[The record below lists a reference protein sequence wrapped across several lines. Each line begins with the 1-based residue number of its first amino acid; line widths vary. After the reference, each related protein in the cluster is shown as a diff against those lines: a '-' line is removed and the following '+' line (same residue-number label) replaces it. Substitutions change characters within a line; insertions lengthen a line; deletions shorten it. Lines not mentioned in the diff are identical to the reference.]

1 MTTTADYLPYLAQ
14 GIGASVA
21 LGGSSF
27 AAAAAIG
34 LLLALIRDHSSP
46 FVKLLISVYISV
58 FRALPE
64 LLTILLTYYGA
75 LAFARSIGV
84 PDPSPFAAALIAL
97 GVQIGSYASQ
107 IFSDAYRAVP
117 RGLLEAAQAVGMPGY
132 LINVRIAIPLML
144 RLAAPSLGS
153 LLLVVI
159 KLTAIA
165 SAIGVTELTRRA
177 QIVAG
182 ATHDPLPAFGF
193 AAAIY
198 LAIAAVLTI
207 FQRRLES
214 AKKL

>member
-1 MTTTADYLPYLAQ
+1 M
-14 GIGASVA
+14 
-21 LGGSSF
+21 
-27 AAAAAIG
+27 
-34 LLLALIRDHSSP
+34 
-46 FVKLLISVYISV
+46 

-64 LLTILLTYYGA
+64 LLTILLTYYGF
-75 LAFARSIGV
+75 LAFARSIGIA
-84 PDPSPFAAALIAL
+84 DPSPFASALIAL
-97 GVQIGSYASQ
+97 GVQIGSYACQ

-182 ATHDPLPAFGF
+182 ATHDPLSAFGF

>member
-1 MTTTADYLPYLAQ
+1 MNTTSDYLPYLLQ
-14 GIGASVA
+14 GIVSSVA

-27 AAAAAIG
+27 VAAAVIG

-46 FVKLLISVYISV
+46 LVKFLISIYISV

-64 LLTILLTYYGA
+64 LLTIFLAYYGSIG
-75 LAFARSIGV
+75 FARSVGI
-84 PDPSPFAAALIAL
+84 PDPSPFAAALTAL
-97 GVQIGSYASQ
+97 GIQIGSYACQ

-117 RGLLEAAQAVGMPGY
+117 RGLLEAAQAVGMPGH

-182 ATHDPLPAFGF
+182 ATHDPLPAFAY
-193 AAAIY
+193 AAAVY
-198 LAIAAVLTI
+198 LVVAAILTI

-214 AKKL
+214 AKQL

>member
-1 MTTTADYLPYLAQ
+1 MNTTADYLPYLAQ
-14 GIGASVA
+14 GIIASVA

-27 AAAAAIG
+27 VAAAALG
-34 LLLALIRDHSSP
+34 LLLALIRDQSSTL
-46 FVKLLISVYISV
+46 VKMLISIYISV

-64 LLTILLTYYGA
+64 LLTILLTYYGSIA
-75 LAFARSIGV
+75 ITRSMGI
-84 PDPSPFAAALIAL
+84 PDLSPFAAALLAF
-97 GVQIGSYASQ
+97 GVQIGSYACQ

-117 RGLLEAAQAVGMPGY
+117 RGLLEAAHAVGMPGH
-132 LINVRIAIPLML
+132 LINIRIAIPLML

-177 QIVAG
+177 QIVSG
-182 ATHDPLPAFGF
+182 ATHDPLAAFGY

-198 LAIAAVLTI
+198 LAVAAVLTI
-207 FQRRLES
+207 LQRRLET
-214 AKKL
+214 AKQL

>member
-1 MTTTADYLPYLAQ
+1 MNTTADYLPYLTQ
-14 GIGASVA
+14 GIIASVA

-27 AAAAAIG
+27 VAAAAIG
-34 LLLALIRDHSSP
+34 LLLALIRDHSP
-46 FVKLLISVYISV
+46 NLVKILISIYISV

-64 LLTILLTYYGA
+64 LLTILLTYYGSI
-75 LAFARSIGV
+75 AFTRSVAI
-84 PDPSPFAAALIAL
+84 PDLSPFAAALLAL
-97 GVQIGSYASQ
+97 GVQIGSYACQ

-117 RGLLEAAQAVGMPGY
+117 RGLLEAGHAIGMPGH
-132 LINVRIAIPLML
+132 LINIRIAIPLML

-177 QIVAG
+177 QIVVG
-182 ATHDPLPAFGF
+182 ATHDPLTAFGY

-198 LAIAAVLTI
+198 LAVSAILTT
-207 FQRRLES
+207 FQRRLET
-214 AKKL
+214 AKQL